1 MSGKRFDM
9 DGFVKKLE
17 EKGKPEPTESTRRAD
32 TKPTES
38 TRKQDFSNRRKTELE
53 RISVRL
59 RSEDIGRLRN
69 YFDKRGSSLS
79 HGIRTVLLDFME
91 RQGI

>member
-38 TRKQDFSNRRKTELE
+38 TRKQDFSKRQKTELE

-69 YFDKRGSSLS
+69 YFESRDLTLS
-79 HGIRTVLLDFME
+79 QGIRMIIKE
-91 RQGI
+91 YIEKQGI